1 MKTVPSPIVAGRGVN
16 KATTFTVVSPKP
28 VPAIPPRL
36 ERINDSI
43 RNCVDI
49 SSLLAPNA
57 FLRPIS
63 SVLYLT
69 DTSMIFIMPIPPT
82 NNEIPPIAASINV
95 KPPVIVETICK
106 ASF

>member
-1 MKTVPSPIVAGRGVN
+1 MPEIITVMKTVPSPIVAGRGVN

-63 SVLYLT
+63 SVLSLT
-69 DTSMIFIMPIPPT
+69 DTKCT
-82 NNEIPPIAASINV
+82 
-95 KPPVIVETICK
+95 KTHT
-106 ASF
+106 

>member
-1 MKTVPSPIVAGRGVN
+1 MPEIITVMKTVPSPIVAGRGVN
-16 KATTFTVVSPKP
+16 KATTFTVVSPTL

-57 FLRPIS
+57 FLSLFLQFFR
-63 SVLYLT
+63 
-69 DTSMIFIMPIPPT
+69 
-82 NNEIPPIAASINV
+82 
-95 KPPVIVETICK
+95 
-106 ASF
+106 